1 VVLGGAPGA
10 GGGGEGEGEGPP
22 DSASGGSEVG
32 RWWWWWWGGGRDFSQ
47 REALLHV
54 YEMLGGIDP
63 HGLCGRRADL
73 YVPLS
78 NRFSFEA
85 KLVEHSEVKQAACTT
100 LK

>member
-1 VVLGGAPGA
+1 VVVVVVVGDLG
-10 GGGGEGEGEGPP
+10 
-22 DSASGGSEVG
+22 
-32 RWWWWWWGGGRDFSQ
+32 FSQ

-54 YEMLGGIDP
+54 HEMLGGIDP

-73 YVPLS
+73 YVLLS

-85 KLVEHSEVKQAACTT
+85 KLVEHSEGEQAACMT